1 MKKVSS
7 FIIVILL
14 ILVGV
19 SIYIYKSKSVLS
31 TVDEESRNFSFKDT
45 AAITRIFM
53 ADKEGNKA
61 TIERTKKGWV
71 VNGKYDCRSDAVLN
85 ILEVIKLVEVKM
97 SVPKEAKEN
106 VIKYMSSNA
115 IKVEIYCG
123 NEKVRQYYVGHE
135 TYDSQASYMLLS
147 DPESGE
153 NYKDPFACF
162 IPGFNGYLQ
171 PRFITKEN
179 EWRDRLV
186 INYTP
191 PQLKQIKVQHF
202 DQAADSSYVI
212 NLYTANRFDMKKLN
226 GQDLS
231 YDEGKLRQYLIY
243 FQNLSYEVLI
253 TGKNKKL
260 QDSLTTV
267 KPFCVISLT
276 STNFK
281 TEEFKFYRKK
291 FLGDINP
298 EHGITYNYD
307 PDRLYMSFNSDKD
320 WALIQY
326 FVFGKLMLSSTYF
339 SQPVSVKK

>member
-7 FIIVILL
+7 FIILILL
-14 ILVGV
+14 ILVGL
-19 SIYIYKSKSVLS
+19 SIYIYKSKSKLS
-31 TVDEESRNFSFKDT
+31 TVDEDSRNFSFKDT

-53 ADKEGNKA
+53 ADKEGNKS

-71 VNGKYDCRSDAVLN
+71 VNGKYECRSDAILN

-97 SVPKEAKEN
+97 SVPKEGREN

-115 IKVEIYCG
+115 IKVEIYCS
-123 NEKVRQYYVGHE
+123 EKKVRQYYVGHE
-135 TYDSQASYMLLS
+135 TYDSEASYMLLC

-153 NYKDPFACF
+153 NYKDPYACF
-162 IPGFNGYLQ
+162 IAGFNGYLQ
-171 PRFITKEN
+171 PRFVTKEN

-202 DQAADSSYVI
+202 DQGVDPSFVI
-212 NLYTANRFDMKKLN
+212 DLLSANQFKLKKLN
-226 GQDLS
+226 GQDLNF
-231 YDEGKLRQYLIY
+231 DEGKLRQYLIY

-260 QDSLTTV
+260 QDSLNNV
-267 KPFCVISLT
+267 KPFCVISLST
-276 STNFK
+276 TNFN
-281 TEEFKFYRKK
+281 TAEYKFYRKK

-298 EHGITYNYD
+298 EHGITYNFD
-307 PDRLYMSFNSDKD
+307 PDRLYMSFNNDKD

-339 SQPVSVKK
+339 TPAVSVKK